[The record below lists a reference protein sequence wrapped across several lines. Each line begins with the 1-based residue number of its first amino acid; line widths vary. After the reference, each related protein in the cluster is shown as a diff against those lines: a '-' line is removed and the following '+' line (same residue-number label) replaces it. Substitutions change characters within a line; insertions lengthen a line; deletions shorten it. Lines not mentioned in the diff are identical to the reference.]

1 MKIYYDSKLAKSLL
15 FGSFKTCMFF
25 GVVLIRVHALSEKVK
40 RHEGFMFQAY
50 WECLA
55 ASVVLWFLLHVGAAL
70 LGGHVSAWWLLFVP
84 TTFYLLYGVEWLI
97 SYVYHIL
104 QGDARDR
111 WNDAAY
117 HASAFEMEAYAHEA
131 EANYLVLAPL
141 VRVRQILRKT
151 LMHHETRLT
160 HSLRSVALH
169 GKLFTQQ
176 GIGAKPPDR

>member
-1 MKIYYDSKLAKSLL
+1 MNKGKYVFSQLLDFLDKDVFLRISNKYNGNRYVKS
-15 FGSFKTCMFF
+15 FTWIH
-25 GVVLIRVHALSEKVK
+25 VR
-40 RHEGFMFQAY
+40 QY

-131 EANYLVLAPL
+131 EANYLSSRRWFAFV
-141 VRVRQILRKT
+141 KYY
-151 LMHHETRLT
+151 
-160 HSLRSVALH
+160 
-169 GKLFTQQ
+169 GKL
-176 GIGAKPPDR
+176 

>member
-1 MKIYYDSKLAKSLL
+1 MKIYYDSKLAMSLL

-25 GVVLIRVHALSEKVK
+25 GVVLTECTALSEKVK
-40 RHEGFMFQAY
+40 RHEGIHVRQY

-55 ASVVLWFLLHVGAAL
+55 AGVVLWFLLHVGAAL

-104 QGDARDR
+104 RGDARDR

-131 EANYLVLAPL
+131 EADYLSSRRRFAFV
-141 VRVRQILRKT
+141 KYY
-151 LMHHETRLT
+151 
-160 HSLRSVALH
+160 
-169 GKLFTQQ
+169 GKL
-176 GIGAKPPDR
+176 

>member
-1 MKIYYDSKLAKSLL
+1 MPFSQIRYILLAPVSYTHLD
-15 FGSFKTCMFF
+15 
-25 GVVLIRVHALSEKVK
+25 VYK
-40 RHEGFMFQAY
+40 RQ
-50 WECLA
+50 
-55 ASVVLWFLLHVGAAL
+55 VLWFLLHVGAAL

-131 EANYLVLAPL
+131 EANYLSSRRWFAFV
-141 VRVRQILRKT
+141 KYY
-151 LMHHETRLT
+151 
-160 HSLRSVALH
+160 
-169 GKLFTQQ
+169 GKL
-176 GIGAKPPDR
+176 